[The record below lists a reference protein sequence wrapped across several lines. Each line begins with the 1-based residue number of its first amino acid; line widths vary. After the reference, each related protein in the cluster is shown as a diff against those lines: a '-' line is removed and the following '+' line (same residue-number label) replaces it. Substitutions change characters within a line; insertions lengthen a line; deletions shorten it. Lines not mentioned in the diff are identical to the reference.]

1 MSLVESTFI
10 STGLGATRHAPDRH
24 CGVWLAWV
32 GLGLCPVVET
42 IGEEAPASPS
52 AEQVEFFETKIRP
65 LFADECFRCHSDE
78 AKKLKGD
85 LHLDT
90 RAGMLKGGETGAAV
104 VPGNPDASLLIK
116 AVRYKD
122 QETAMPPKKR
132 LSDVQ
137 VADLETWVRMGSPWP
152 EKVTTTVPTAIGKKS
167 YDWEK
172 FRAEHWAFKKVVK
185 VEPPAVKDA
194 AWVSDPIDNFVL
206 AGLEAAALKPA
217 MPADKRALIRRAYLD
232 MIGLPPTPE
241 EVAAFINDPSPKA
254 FAKVVDTLLA
264 SPQYGERW
272 GRHWLDVARYS
283 DGIGGALDPEP
294 LPEIWRYRDWVVAAL
309 NSDMPYDQFVR
320 AQIAGDVGA
329 ENREAGIP
337 TGFFAVGPS
346 YITDGNTDEAV
357 AQARAE
363 TLADRVDTFS
373 RAFLGLTVACARCHD
388 HKFDPITTK
397 DYYALAGIFNNTA
410 TGLLPTAPQPV
421 VAEFDSAQ
429 KPIKEL
435 EARIKAA
442 ETAKQ
447 DAVEQKAQLEQLRK
461 AAPPMY
467 RRAHMLAESGSAD
480 MPVAIRGDL
489 RKPGEPAPRR
499 FLQIVA
505 GENAPLLNEGSGRRQ
520 LAEAVVDPRNP
531 LTARVIVNRVWKHH
545 FGQALARTPSNF
557 GVIGEKPTH
566 PELLDWLAATFVENG
581 WSLKKLHRMILLS
594 STWQMSSHY
603 RADAFAKDGENRLLW
618 RMNPRK
624 LEVES
629 WRDSLLAVTGELD
642 PTIGGPPTDA
652 MLESKRRTLYGTLSR
667 NGDHYPS
674 DEFLRLFDFPAPRST
689 SEARTVSTVPQ
700 QYLFM
705 LNSPFMT
712 ARAKALAERLQRES
726 SDDRARIGRAY
737 QLLYSRPPAAGET
750 DLGLAF
756 LADAANGESGSRWPS
771 YAQVLLSA
779 HEFRQIQ

>member
-1 MSLVESTFI
+1 MSASNRW
-10 STGLGATRHAPDRH
+10 SPGARGLLLTLLPSFAAFADSFAP
-24 CGVWLAWV
+24 
-32 GLGLCPVVET
+32 
-42 IGEEAPASPS
+42 
-52 AEQVEFFETKIRP
+52 EQIEFFETKIRP
-65 LFADECFRCHSDE
+65 LFAEECYRCHSEE
-78 AKKLKGD
+78 AKKLKGE
-85 LHLDT
+85 LRLDT
-90 RAGMLKGGETGAAV
+90 RAGMLKGGETGVAI

-122 QETAMPPKKR
+122 QDTAMPPKKK
-132 LSDVQ
+132 LGDAQ
-137 VADLETWVRMGSPWP
+137 IADLEAWVRMGSPWP
-152 EKVTTTVPTAIGKKS
+152 EKVAPTSQVATEKKA

-172 FRAEHWAFKKVVK
+172 FRAEHWAFRKVVK

-194 AWVSDPIDNFVL
+194 AWVREPIDNFIL

-217 MPADKRALIRRAYLD
+217 APADKRTLIRRAYLD

-241 EVAAFINDPSPKA
+241 QVAAFVGDAAQDA
-254 FAKVVDTLLA
+254 FAKVVDALLA
-264 SPQYGERW
+264 SSQYGERW

-337 TGFFAVGPS
+337 TGFFAVGPT

-363 TLADRVDTFS
+363 TLGDRVDTFS

-410 TGLLPTAPQPV
+410 TGLLPTAAQPV

-429 KPIKEL
+429 KAIKEQEEKIKTAEKDKVDTAELKAEL
-435 EARIKAA
+435 ER
-442 ETAKQ
+442 
-447 DAVEQKAQLEQLRK
+447 LRK

-467 RRAHMLAESGSAD
+467 RRAHMLADSGSAD

-499 FLQIVA
+499 FPQIVA

-520 LAEAVVDPRNP
+520 LADAVVDPANP

-581 WSLKKLHRMILLS
+581 WSLKKLHRTILLS
-594 STWQMSSHY
+594 STWQMNSHY

-629 WRDSLLAVTGELD
+629 WRDSLLTVTGELD
-642 PTIGGPPTDA
+642 ATIGGAPNNA
-652 MLESKRRTLYGTLSR
+652 MLESKRRTLYSALSR
-667 NGDHYPS
+667 NGDSYPS

-705 LNSPFMT
+705 MNSPFMI
-712 ARAKALAERLQRES
+712 ARAKALAERLQRECA
-726 SDDRARIGRAY
+726 DDRARIIRAY
-737 QLLYSRPPAAGET
+737 ELLYSRPPAAGET

-756 LADAANGESGSRWPS
+756 LADTASGEPAARWLS